1 MSNNAKGLAIT
12 SLGVLI
18 MSLESLFVKFTS
30 IDAITFCFYLGI
42 FIFISMAS
50 TLLVKQRDVI
60 KKITT
65 TSFPILIVCAF
76 LMGSSNIFFISGL
89 KNTSVA
95 NVVLIFGTAALF
107 SSLFAFLI
115 YKEKITKNIIIASFF
130 MLFGLFI
137 IFSDELELGNMLG
150 NIYALLS
157 VATFSLAFVL
167 LVRHTNI
174 SRVALTATV
183 GIWMSIISLFLA
195 SSLSVDLKTLG
206 IIAIMG
212 LFITP
217 VARVLMTNGTKYI
230 NASEVTL
237 LMIIETI
244 MAPVWVWLFLN
255 EIPSSNTFIGGSII
269 IVTLIANSLYTLKK
283 GNVT

>member
-1 MSNNAKGLAIT
+1 LSNNAKGLAIT

-42 FIFISMAS
+42 FIFISMSS
-50 TLLVKQRDVI
+50 TLLAKQRDVI

-65 TSFPILIVCAF
+65 TSFPILIICAL

-115 YKEKITKNIIIASFF
+115 YKEKISKNILVASFF
-130 MLFGLFI
+130 MLVGLYI

-157 VATFSLAFVL
+157 VATFSLAFVFL
-167 LVRHTNI
+167 TRYVNI
-174 SRVALTATV
+174 SRVVLTAAL
-183 GIWMSIISLFLA
+183 GICMSVISLFL
-195 SSLSVDLKTLG
+195 SSTLSIDLKTLG

-217 VARVLMTNGTKYI
+217 VARVLMGNGTKYI

-269 IVTLIANSLYTLKK
+269 ISTLVINSLYILRKK
-283 GNVT
+283 EFT